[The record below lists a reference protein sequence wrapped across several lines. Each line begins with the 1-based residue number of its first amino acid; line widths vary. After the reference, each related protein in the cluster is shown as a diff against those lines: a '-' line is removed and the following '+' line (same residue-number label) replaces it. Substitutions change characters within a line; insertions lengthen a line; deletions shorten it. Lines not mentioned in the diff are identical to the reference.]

1 MQNTIKQALRS
12 GPPYNAETL
21 GKMLKRARKET
32 GVSQRAVSDRSGV
45 SQAQLSKIERGR
57 VNFSVETMVRLTRA
71 LELELMLVPRK
82 YIPVVKSLIRRGP
95 DAPPQRMYMPDW
107 GRDDD

>member
-1 MQNTIKQALRS
+1 
-12 GPPYNAETL
+12 
-21 GKMLKRARKET
+21 MLKRARKET
-32 GVSQRAVSDRSGV
+32 GVSQRAVSARSGV

-71 LELELMLVPRK
+71 LELELTLVPKK
-82 YIPVVKSLIRRGP
+82 YIPVVNTIVRRGP

>member
-1 MQNTIKQALRS
+1 M
-12 GPPYNAETL
+12 
-21 GKMLKRARKET
+21 MKRARKET

-71 LELELMLVPRK
+71 LELELMLVPKK
-82 YIPVVKSLIRRGP
+82 YIPVVTSIVRRGP

>member
-1 MQNTIKQALRS
+1 
-12 GPPYNAETL
+12 
-21 GKMLKRARKET
+21 MLKRARREA
-32 GVSQRAVSDRSGV
+32 GVSQRAISDRSGV

-57 VNFSVETMVRLTRA
+57 VNFSVETMVRLARA
-71 LELELMLVPRK
+71 LELEPMLVPRK
-82 YIPVVKSLIRRGP
+82 YIPVVKSLVRRGP